1 MRRHRA
7 EKHHNR
13 HEKFKP
19 EKHYVGHFCATN
31 CRMICNVP
39 IVAILYPDQRYL
51 ILIVAGRRRAPRL
64 HWRGGGGGEDTQK
77 LGQGGQGQ
85 GGGEDTEK
93 LPHQAAS
100 QLPHQ
105 TPRFPNRTTQHSEL
119 APPSLLSSNPI
130 LPRLPK
136 PFSYLSHGQPWL
148 AALVL
153 VILLVPAGQYHTLPL
168 LLLSIVLSLVSPEL
182 KVVEVIFW
190 SWPELFCPNA
200 RHPWITWQNQLAC
213 HDNESTWIM
222 SHKIF
227 LTTALN
233 PVDRT
238 TCISRPS
245 SAIVSHCR
253 QSQSSGTWSS
263 GSGRL
268 STPLAPRLTLTGPT
282 ASFQARCRLPSKGV
296 SISIMS
302 TSQRPA
308 HLWEHHIKTTNDCKS
323 L

>member
-1 MRRHRA
+1 MDYHGDADTNFLSSDKKVRGGDHGMRRHRA

-64 HWRGGGGGEDTQK
+64 HWRGGGGG
-77 LGQGGQGQ
+77 
-85 GGGEDTEK
+85 GE
-93 LPHQAAS
+93 LPNQAAS

-119 APPSLLSSNPI
+119 APPGILSSNPI

-153 VILLVPAGQYHTLPL
+153 VILLVPAGQYHTLPP
-168 LLLSIVLSLVSPEL
+168 VNCLVS
-182 KVVEVIFW
+182 
-190 SWPELFCPNA
+190 SY
-200 RHPWITWQNQLAC
+200 
-213 HDNESTWIM
+213 S
-222 SHKIF
+222 
-227 LTTALN
+227 
-233 PVDRT
+233 
-238 TCISRPS
+238 
-245 SAIVSHCR
+245 
-253 QSQSSGTWSS
+253 
-263 GSGRL
+263 
-268 STPLAPRLTLTGPT
+268 
-282 ASFQARCRLPSKGV
+282 
-296 SISIMS
+296 
-302 TSQRPA
+302 
-308 HLWEHHIKTTNDCKS
+308 
-323 L
+323 

>member
-1 MRRHRA
+1 MVGCEQSLSKIKTAKKKENRQGECRRWLDYHGDADTNFLSFDKKVRGGDHGMRRHRA

-19 EKHYVGHFCATN
+19 EKYYVGHFCATN

-77 LGQGGQGQ
+77 LGQ

-182 KVVEVIFW
+182 KVVEVIF
-190 SWPELFCPNA
+190 
-200 RHPWITWQNQLAC
+200 
-213 HDNESTWIM
+213 
-222 SHKIF
+222 
-227 LTTALN
+227 
-233 PVDRT
+233 
-238 TCISRPS
+238 
-245 SAIVSHCR
+245 
-253 QSQSSGTWSS
+253 
-263 GSGRL
+263 
-268 STPLAPRLTLTGPT
+268 
-282 ASFQARCRLPSKGV
+282 
-296 SISIMS
+296 
-302 TSQRPA
+302 
-308 HLWEHHIKTTNDCKS
+308 
-323 L
+323 